1 MDRNG
6 REDQPQSRDALTK
19 ASKLLAHCV
28 VTCESEED
36 LRMTSR
42 TDAIEFVK
50 QVHKTLSKQT
60 DLSPNNPIVT
70 DCAKRFI
77 EFLRATYREEWASL
91 LPDTPELAQITGHLP
106 LLCGQAECQMEKWWC
121 RRLIGYRDISFNGL
135 AEFWYFENY
144 RSLVTAELA
153 LLGPA
158 IAGRALFLGSGALP
172 LTAVLLARLLP
183 GLSVR
188 CVDNDP
194 EACELSRILVRRLGM
209 EERTTIIQG
218 RAEDVRF
225 QANDVVICA
234 SLLEA
239 PGLYDTLAKNGV
251 KTIIIRDTEG
261 LFRLCYKPAT
271 EPAIGYCPGARTTT
285 CSSRINISR
294 LFSLTDA
301 L

>member
-1 MDRNG
+1 MI
-6 REDQPQSRDALTK
+6 
-19 ASKLLAHCV
+19 
-28 VTCESEED
+28 
-36 LRMTSR
+36 SR

-50 QVHKTLSKQT
+50 QVHETLSDQT

-70 DCAKRFI
+70 DCARRFI
-77 EFLRATYREEWASL
+77 EFLSATYREDWASR
-91 LPDTPELAQITGHLP
+91 LPDAPELAKVTGRLP

-121 RRLIGYRDISFNGL
+121 RRLIDYRDISFNGL

-144 RSLVTAELA
+144 RRLVTAELA

-158 IAGRALFLGSGALP
+158 IASRAMFLGSGALP
-172 LTAVLLARLLP
+172 LTAVLLARRLP
-183 GLSVR
+183 GLRVQ

-194 EACELSRILVRRLGM
+194 EAYELSRILVRRLGM
-209 EERTTIIQG
+209 QDRTTIIHG
-218 RAEDVRF
+218 RAQDVEF
-225 QANDVVICA
+225 QSNDVVICA

-239 PGLYDTLAKNGV
+239 PGLYDALAKNGV
-251 KTIIIRDTEG
+251 KTIIVRDTEG

-271 EPAIGYCPGARTTT
+271 EPATGYCPGGRTAA

-294 LFSLTDA
+294 LFSLTDG